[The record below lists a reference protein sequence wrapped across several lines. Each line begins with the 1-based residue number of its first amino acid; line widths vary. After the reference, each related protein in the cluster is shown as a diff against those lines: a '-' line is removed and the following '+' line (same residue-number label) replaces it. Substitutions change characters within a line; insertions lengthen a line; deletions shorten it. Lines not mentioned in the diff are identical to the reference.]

1 MMESAGVVMSGHEL
15 YRRSQDGCVRIEKMK
30 LLVGLGNPGEAHV
43 GNRHNV
49 GFMVVDRLAG
59 EGAEWEPKF
68 EALILKAKDYLL
80 VKPQM
85 FMNRSGEVVTKIANF
100 YKVTIDD
107 LVVIHDDLDIRLGE
121 YKIQKGVGPKV
132 HNGLTSVEERLGTA
146 NFWRLRVGVDNR
158 LPGQARVPGDE
169 YVLSD
174 FTAEEKEISDGVMGE
189 AVKELERR

>member
-1 MMESAGVVMSGHEL
+1 
-15 YRRSQDGCVRIEKMK
+15 MK

-59 EGAEWEPKF
+59 EGAEWESKF

-80 VKPQM
+80 VKPQT
-85 FMNRSGEVVTKIANF
+85 FMNRSGEVVAKVANF
-100 YKVTIDD
+100 YKVTTDD
-107 LVVIHDDLDIRLGE
+107 LMVVHDDLDIRLGE

-158 LPGQARVPGDE
+158 PAGQARVPGDE

>member
-1 MMESAGVVMSGHEL
+1 
-15 YRRSQDGCVRIEKMK
+15 MK
-30 LLVGLGNPGEAHV
+30 LVVGLGNPGEAHAN
-43 GNRHNV
+43 NRHNV
-49 GFMVVDRLAG
+49 GFMVVDKI
-59 EGAEWEPKF
+59 AEFRSQNSEIRWETKF
-68 EALILKAKDYLL
+68 EGLICKFERVLL

-146 NFWRLRVGVDNR
+146 DFWRLRIGVDNR
-158 LPGQARVPGDE
+158 IQNSEFRIQGED
-169 YVLSD
+169 YVLAD
-174 FTAEEKEISDGVMGE
+174 FLPEVKTIIDGVIE
-189 AVKELERR
+189 KAVKELESI

>member
-1 MMESAGVVMSGHEL
+1 
-15 YRRSQDGCVRIEKMK
+15 MK
-30 LLVGLGNPGEAHV
+30 LVVGLGNPGEAHAN
-43 GNRHNV
+43 NRHNV
-49 GFMVVDRLAG
+49 GFVMVDRLAG

-85 FMNRSGEVVTKIANF
+85 FMNRSGEVVAKIANF

-158 LPGQARVPGDE
+158 PAGQARVPGDE

>member
-1 MMESAGVVMSGHEL
+1 
-15 YRRSQDGCVRIEKMK
+15 MK
-30 LLVGLGNPGEAHV
+30 LVVGLGNPGEAHAN
-43 GNRHNV
+43 NRHNV
-49 GFMVVDRLAG
+49 GFMVVDKI
-59 EGAEWEPKF
+59 AEFRSQNSEIRWETKF
-68 EALILKAKDYLL
+68 EGLICKFERVLL

>member
-1 MMESAGVVMSGHEL
+1 M
-15 YRRSQDGCVRIEKMK
+15 
-30 LLVGLGNPGEAHV
+30 
-43 GNRHNV
+43 
-49 GFMVVDRLAG
+49 VDRLAG
-59 EGAEWEPKF
+59 EGAEWESKF

-80 VKPQM
+80 VKPQT
-85 FMNRSGEVVTKIANF
+85 FMNRSGEVVAKVANF
-100 YKVTIDD
+100 YKVTTDD
-107 LVVIHDDLDIRLGE
+107 LMVVHDDLDIRLGE

-158 LPGQARVPGDE
+158 PAGQARVPGDE

>member
-1 MMESAGVVMSGHEL
+1 
-15 YRRSQDGCVRIEKMK
+15 MK
-30 LLVGLGNPGEAHV
+30 LVVGLGNPGEAHAN
-43 GNRHNV
+43 NRHNV
-49 GFMVVDRLAG
+49 GFMVVDKI
-59 EGAEWEPKF
+59 AEFRSQNSEIRWETKF
-68 EALILKAKDYLL
+68 EGLICKFERVLL

-132 HNGLTSVEERLGTA
+132 HNGLTSVEEQLGTA

-158 LPGQARVPGDE
+158 LPGHARVPGDE

-174 FTAEEKEISDGVMGE
+174 FTAEEKEISDGGMGE
-189 AVKELERR
+189 AGKELER

>member
-1 MMESAGVVMSGHEL
+1 
-15 YRRSQDGCVRIEKMK
+15 MK
-30 LLVGLGNPGEAHV
+30 LVVGLGNPGEAHAN
-43 GNRHNV
+43 NRHNV
-49 GFMVVDRLAG
+49 GFVMVDRLAG
-59 EGAEWEPKF
+59 EGAEWESKF

-80 VKPQM
+80 VKPQT
-85 FMNRSGEVVTKIANF
+85 FMNRSGEVVAKVANF
-100 YKVTIDD
+100 YKVTTDD
-107 LVVIHDDLDIRLGE
+107 LMVVHDDLDIRLGE

>member
-1 MMESAGVVMSGHEL
+1 
-15 YRRSQDGCVRIEKMK
+15 MK

-85 FMNRSGEVVTKIANF
+85 FMNRSGEVVAKIANF

-146 NFWRLRVGVDNR
+146 DFWRLRIGVDNR
-158 LPGQARVPGDE
+158 IQNSEFRIQGED
-169 YVLSD
+169 YVLAD
-174 FTAEEKEISDGVMGE
+174 FLPEEKTIIDGVIE
-189 AVKELERR
+189 KAVKELESI

>member
-1 MMESAGVVMSGHEL
+1 
-15 YRRSQDGCVRIEKMK
+15 MK
-30 LLVGLGNPGEAHV
+30 LVVGLGNPGEAHAN
-43 GNRHNV
+43 NRHNV
-49 GFMVVDRLAG
+49 GFVMVDRLAG
-59 EGAEWEPKF
+59 EGAEWESKF

-85 FMNRSGEVVTKIANF
+85 FMNRSGEVVAKIANF

-158 LPGQARVPGDE
+158 PAGQARVPGDE

-174 FTAEEKEISDGVMGE
+174 FTAEEKEISDGVIE
-189 AVKELERR
+189 KAVKELESI

>member
-1 MMESAGVVMSGHEL
+1 
-15 YRRSQDGCVRIEKMK
+15 MK
-30 LLVGLGNPGEAHV
+30 LVVGLGNPGEAHAN
-43 GNRHNV
+43 NRHNV
-49 GFMVVDRLAG
+49 GFMVVDKI
-59 EGAEWEPKF
+59 AELRSQNSEIRWETKF
-68 EALILKAKDYLL
+68 EGLICKFERVLL

>member
-1 MMESAGVVMSGHEL
+1 M
-15 YRRSQDGCVRIEKMK
+15 
-30 LLVGLGNPGEAHV
+30 
-43 GNRHNV
+43 
-49 GFMVVDRLAG
+49 
-59 EGAEWEPKF
+59 
-68 EALILKAKDYLL
+68 

-146 NFWRLRVGVDNR
+146 DFWRLRIGVDNR
-158 LPGQARVPGDE
+158 IQNSEFRIQGED
-169 YVLSD
+169 YVLAD
-174 FTAEEKEISDGVMGE
+174 FLPEEKTIIDGVIE
-189 AVKELERR
+189 KAVKELESI

>member
-1 MMESAGVVMSGHEL
+1 
-15 YRRSQDGCVRIEKMK
+15 MK
-30 LLVGLGNPGEAHV
+30 LVVGLGNPGEAHA

-49 GFMVVDRLAG
+49 GFMMIDKMAG
-59 EGAEWEPKF
+59 EGAEWESKF

-80 VKPQM
+80 VKPQT
-85 FMNRSGEVVTKIANF
+85 FMNRSGEVVAKVANF
-100 YKVTIDD
+100 YKVTTDD
-107 LVVIHDDLDIRLGE
+107 LMVVHDDLDIRLGE

-158 LPGQARVPGDE
+158 PAGQARVPGDE

-174 FTAEEKEISDGVMGE
+174 FTAEEKEISDGVIE
-189 AVKELERR
+189 KAVKELERR